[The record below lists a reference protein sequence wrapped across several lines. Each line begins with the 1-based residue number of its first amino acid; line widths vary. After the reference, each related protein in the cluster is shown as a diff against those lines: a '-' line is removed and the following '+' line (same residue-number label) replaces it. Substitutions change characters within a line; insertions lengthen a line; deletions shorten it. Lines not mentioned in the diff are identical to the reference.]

1 MNDKRFDPAR
11 IAKLDNPERR
21 KNLPPEQLLDLLGLT
36 GSEDILD
43 VGAGGGYF
51 TFPAVE
57 RTSGIVYALDAQSAM
72 LEYLKSRMEEQ
83 KIGRIKIIEG
93 EAEHIPMED
102 EKVDAVICSM
112 VLHEVDPPDQGL
124 REIQRVLK
132 KGGRALC
139 IEWEHVETESGPP
152 QNHRIS
158 SSEMSRVLEGMGFKV
173 LSRQPWTEAFYSI
186 VFEK

>member
-11 IAKLDNPERR
+11 IARLDNPERR

-51 TFPAVE
+51 TFPAAE
-57 RTSGIVYALDAQSAM
+57 RTRGIVYALDAQPEM
-72 LEYLKSRMEEQ
+72 LEHLKSRLPEG
-83 KIGRIKIIEG
+83 KSGRIELIQG

-102 EKVDAVICSM
+102 AKVDAVICSM
-112 VLHEVDPPDQGL
+112 VIHEVDPPEQGL

-152 QNHRIS
+152 QNHRIAS
-158 SSEMSRVLEGMGFKV
+158 VDMARILEDIGFKV

>member
-51 TFPAVE
+51 TFPAAA
-57 RTSGIVYALDAQSAM
+57 RTSGTVYALDAQSQM
-72 LEYLKSRMEEQ
+72 LEYLKSRLKEHAAGNIE
-83 KIGRIKIIEG
+83 IIQG
-93 EAEHIPMED
+93 EAEQIPMGD
-102 EKVDAVICSM
+102 ATVDAVICSM
-112 VLHEVDPPDQGL
+112 VLHEVDPPEQGL
-124 REIQRVLK
+124 REIRRVLK

-139 IEWEHVETESGPP
+139 IEWERVETESGPP
-152 QNHRIS
+152 QSHRMAS
-158 SSEMSRVLEGMGFKV
+158 TEMVSILENMDFKV
-173 LSRQPWTEAFYSI
+173 LSRQPWTEAFYSV

>member
-51 TFPAVE
+51 TFPAAA
-57 RTSGIVYALDAQSAM
+57 RTSGTVYALDAQSQM

-83 KIGRIKIIEG
+83 KSGHIEMIQG
-93 EAEHIPMED
+93 EAEQIPMED
-102 EKVDAVICSM
+102 AKVDAVICSM
-112 VLHEVDPPDQGL
+112 VLHEVDPPEQGL

-139 IEWEHVETESGPP
+139 IEWERLETESGPP

-158 SSEMSRVLEGMGFKV
+158 SAEMVETLENMGFRV
-173 LSRQPWTEAFYSI
+173 LSRQAWTEAFYSV